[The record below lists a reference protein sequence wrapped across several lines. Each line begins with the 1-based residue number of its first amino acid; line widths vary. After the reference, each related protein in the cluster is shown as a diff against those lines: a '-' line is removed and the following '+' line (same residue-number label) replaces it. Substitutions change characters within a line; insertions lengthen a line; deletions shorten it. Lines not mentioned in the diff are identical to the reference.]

1 MVERDFK
8 SLLGKSSGM
17 NFGDLAAAY
26 MSGSGKKS
34 NRSRNIL
41 LGSLFFNAR
50 ESVMNS
56 RVMKNLRKLD
66 ASEAISLA
74 KSKADYTRQFDL
86 QTKNDSIIS
95 EGVSKYY
102 NSEADVA
109 FTDYVK
115 GKGMGA
121 RFDGSNESANVM
133 KKQWKDNWSEEQ
145 YSNFKDVYNPS
156 NAKRLNTYEEYSA
169 PILNKFQAD
178 EDKITNPQ
186 NLSLVHQVLGFAGI
200 GDKRNKKLE
209 EEYVKYDK
217 EVEELDRQAVG
228 YSKVVSRAN
237 TSKIPMLNFK
247 TIKISNDQFDEE
259 AARFSIEP
267 TSAIYKVSFR
277 EFQNNIASDR
287 TLGKAEEIFTNNILN
302 SHLVEKGE
310 QIKNVRKN
318 FEIGK
323 ANGMYKNMDE
333 VEIEALV
340 SKNIRDALGL
350 TDRTQDAKD
359 MGNFLANLQI
369 AAEDKEFETPE
380 ARKKY
385 VNDVMK
391 KHNESL
397 IAKGLGVFSPA
408 KIAQMGMVQSMSDLA
423 TRMTIMN
430 PDTSA
435 AINATP
441 LSDNAMRVVKDS
453 DLDLYNYIIDLN
465 KTGGV
470 TDSENT
476 LEIQNGPYAV
486 PIRKLQE
493 NEFQQNTN
501 RQAKRFFDLIDYDDA
516 VKFAA
521 GYSDL
526 SNAQIGDRN
535 NNSSR
540 NNTKVPE
547 VPEVPDVIDGKKVVR
562 RGLFTQPVYADTE
575 D

>member
-1 MVERDFK
+1 MAERDFK

-237 TSKIPMLNFK
+237 TAKIPMLNFK
-247 TIKISNDQFDEE
+247 TIKISTDQFDEE
-259 AARFSIEP
+259 AARFGIDT

-277 EFQNNIASDR
+277 EFQNNTASEK

-302 SHLVEKGE
+302 SYVVEKDE
-310 QIKNVRKN
+310 EIKNVKQN
-318 FEIGK
+318 FEIAK
-323 ANGMYKNMDE
+323 AKGLFKDMDPAD
-333 VEIEALV
+333 IEAKV
-340 SKNIRDALGL
+340 NKEIRSALGV
-350 TDRTQDAKD
+350 TNQTEDAKD
-359 MGNFLANLQI
+359 MGRFLASLQI
-369 AAEDKEFETPE
+369 SAEEMEFETPE
-380 ARKKY
+380 ARKKR
-385 VNDVMK
+385 VNTMIK
-391 KHNESL
+391 KYNQGL
-397 IAKGLGVFSPA
+397 IAQGLGVFSPE
-408 KIAQMGMVQSMSDLA
+408 KIAQMGMVQSMTDLA

-435 AINATP
+435 AINSTP
-441 LSDNAMRVVKDS
+441 LSTKAMRV
-453 DLDLYNYIIDLN
+453 LNERNPDLYNYIIDLN
-465 KTGGV
+465 TTGGV
-470 TDSENT
+470 SSSQNS

-493 NEFQQNTN
+493 TEYRENVNTA
-501 RQAKRFFDLIDYDDA
+501 AKRFYDLIDYDEA
-516 VKFAA
+516 VGAAA

-526 SNAQIGDRN
+526 SNAQIGNRN

-540 NNTKVPE
+540 NNTRL
-547 VPEVPDVIDGKKVVR
+547 PDVINGKKVVGT
-562 RGLFTQPVYADTE
+562 GLFTQPIFE
-575 D
+575 DMED

>member
-1 MVERDFK
+1 MAERDFK

-145 YSNFKDVYNPS
+145 YSNFKNVYNPS

-247 TIKISNDQFDEE
+247 TIKISTDQFDEE
-259 AARFSIEP
+259 AARFGIDT

-277 EFQNNIASDR
+277 EFQNNTASEK

-302 SHLVEKGE
+302 SYVVEKDE
-310 QIKNVRKN
+310 EIKNVKQN
-318 FEIGK
+318 FEIAK
-323 ANGMYKNMDE
+323 AKGLFKDMDPAD
-333 VEIEALV
+333 IEAKV
-340 SKNIRDALGL
+340 NKEIRSALGV
-350 TDRTQDAKD
+350 TNQTEDAKD
-359 MGNFLANLQI
+359 MGRFLASLQI
-369 AAEDKEFETPE
+369 SAEEMEFETPE
-380 ARKKY
+380 ARKKR
-385 VNDVMK
+385 VNTMIK
-391 KHNESL
+391 KYNQGL
-397 IAKGLGVFSPA
+397 IAKGLGVFSPE
-408 KIAQMGMVQSMSDLA
+408 KIAQMGMVQSMTDLA

-435 AINATP
+435 AINSTP
-441 LSDNAMRVVKDS
+441 LSTKAMRV
-453 DLDLYNYIIDLN
+453 LNERNPDLYNYIIDLN
-465 KTGGV
+465 TTGGI
-470 TDSENT
+470 SSSQNS

-493 NEFQQNTN
+493 TEYRENVNTA
-501 RQAKRFFDLIDYDDA
+501 AKRFYDLIDYDEA
-516 VKFAA
+516 VGAAA
-521 GYSDL
+521 GYFDL

-540 NNTKVPE
+540 NNTRL
-547 VPEVPDVIDGKKVVR
+547 PDVINGKKVVGT
-562 RGLFTQPVYADTE
+562 GLFTQPIFE
-575 D
+575 DMED

>member
-1 MVERDFK
+1 MAERDFK

-145 YSNFKDVYNPS
+145 YSNFKNVYNPS

-247 TIKISNDQFDEE
+247 TIKISTDQFDEE
-259 AARFSIEP
+259 AARFGIDT

-277 EFQNNIASDR
+277 EFQNNTASEK
-287 TLGKAEEIFTNNILN
+287 TLGKAEEIFTNNIVN
-302 SHLVEKGE
+302 SYVVEKDE
-310 QIKNVRKN
+310 EIKNVKQN
-318 FEIGK
+318 FEIAK
-323 ANGMYKNMDE
+323 AKGLFKDMDPAD
-333 VEIEALV
+333 IEAKV
-340 SKNIRDALGL
+340 NKEIRNALGV
-350 TDRTQDAKD
+350 TNQTEDAKD
-359 MGNFLANLQI
+359 MGRFLASLQI
-369 AAEDKEFETPE
+369 SAEEMEFETPE
-380 ARKKY
+380 ARKKR
-385 VNDVMK
+385 VNTMIK
-391 KHNESL
+391 KYNQGL
-397 IAKGLGVFSPA
+397 IAQGLGVFSPE
-408 KIAQMGMVQSMSDLA
+408 KIAQMGMVQSMTDLA

-435 AINATP
+435 AINSTP
-441 LSDNAMRVVKDS
+441 LSTKAMRV
-453 DLDLYNYIIDLN
+453 LNERNPDLYNYIIDLN
-465 KTGGV
+465 TTGGV
-470 TDSENT
+470 SSSQNS

-493 NEFQQNTN
+493 TEYRENVNTA
-501 RQAKRFFDLIDYDDA
+501 AKRFYDLIDYDEA
-516 VKFAA
+516 VGAAA

-526 SNAQIGDRN
+526 SNAQIGNRN

-540 NNTKVPE
+540 NNTRL
-547 VPEVPDVIDGKKVVR
+547 PDVINGKKVVGT
-562 RGLFTQPVYADTE
+562 GLFTQPIFE
-575 D
+575 DMED

>member
-1 MVERDFK
+1 MAERDFK

-237 TSKIPMLNFK
+237 TAKIPMLNFK

-259 AARFSIEP
+259 AARFGIDT

-277 EFQNNIASDR
+277 EFQNNTASEK
-287 TLGKAEEIFTNNILN
+287 TLGKAEEIFTNNIVN
-302 SHLVEKGE
+302 SYVVEKDE
-310 QIKNVRKN
+310 EIKNVKQN
-318 FEIGK
+318 FEIAK
-323 ANGMYKNMDE
+323 AKGLFKDMDPAD
-333 VEIEALV
+333 IEAKV
-340 SKNIRDALGL
+340 NKEIRNALGV
-350 TDRTQDAKD
+350 TNQTEDAKD
-359 MGNFLANLQI
+359 MGRFLASLQI
-369 AAEDKEFETPE
+369 SAEEMEFETPE
-380 ARKKY
+380 ARKKR
-385 VNDVMK
+385 VNTMIK
-391 KHNESL
+391 KYNQGL
-397 IAKGLGVFSPA
+397 IAQGLGVFSPE
-408 KIAQMGMVQSMSDLA
+408 KIAQMGMVQSMTDLA

-435 AINATP
+435 AINSTP
-441 LSDNAMRVVKDS
+441 LSTKAMRV
-453 DLDLYNYIIDLN
+453 LNERNPDLYNYIIDLN
-465 KTGGV
+465 TTGGV
-470 TDSENT
+470 SSSQNS

-493 NEFQQNTN
+493 TEYRENVNTA
-501 RQAKRFFDLIDYDDA
+501 AKRFYDLIDYDEA
-516 VKFAA
+516 VGAAA

-526 SNAQIGDRN
+526 SNAQIGNRN

-540 NNTKVPE
+540 NNTRL
-547 VPEVPDVIDGKKVVR
+547 PDVINGKKVVGT
-562 RGLFTQPVYADTE
+562 GLFTQPIFE
-575 D
+575 DMED

>member
-1 MVERDFK
+1 MAERDFK

-145 YSNFKDVYNPS
+145 YSNFKDVYNPD

-237 TSKIPMLNFK
+237 TAKIPMLNFK

-259 AARFSIEP
+259 AARFGIDT

-277 EFQNNIASDR
+277 EFQNNTASEK

-302 SHLVEKGE
+302 SYVVEKDE
-310 QIKNVRKN
+310 EIKNVKQN
-318 FEIGK
+318 FEIAK
-323 ANGMYKNMDE
+323 AKGLFKDMDPAD
-333 VEIEALV
+333 IEAKV
-340 SKNIRDALGL
+340 NKEIRSALGV
-350 TDRTQDAKD
+350 TNQTEDAKD
-359 MGNFLANLQI
+359 MGRFLASLQI
-369 AAEDKEFETPE
+369 SAEEMEFETPE
-380 ARKKY
+380 ARKKR
-385 VNDVMK
+385 VNTMIK
-391 KHNESL
+391 KYNQGL
-397 IAKGLGVFSPA
+397 IAQGLGVFSPE
-408 KIAQMGMVQSMSDLA
+408 KIAQMGMVQSMTDLA

-435 AINATP
+435 AINSTP
-441 LSDNAMRVVKDS
+441 LSTKAMRV
-453 DLDLYNYIIDLN
+453 LNERNPDLYNYIIDLN
-465 KTGGV
+465 TTGGV
-470 TDSENT
+470 SSSQNS

-493 NEFQQNTN
+493 TEYRENVNTA
-501 RQAKRFFDLIDYDDA
+501 AKRFYDLIDYDEA
-516 VKFAA
+516 VGAAA

-526 SNAQIGDRN
+526 SNAQIGNRN

-540 NNTKVPE
+540 NNTRL
-547 VPEVPDVIDGKKVVR
+547 PDVINGKKVVGT
-562 RGLFTQPVYADTE
+562 GLFTQPIFE
-575 D
+575 DMED